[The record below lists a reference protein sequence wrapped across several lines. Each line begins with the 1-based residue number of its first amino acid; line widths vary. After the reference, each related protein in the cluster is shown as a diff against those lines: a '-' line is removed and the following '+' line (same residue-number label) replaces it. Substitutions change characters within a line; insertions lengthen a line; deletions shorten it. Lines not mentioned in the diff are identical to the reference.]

1 MWFIDGKTFGMKKAC
16 ASFGAS
22 HFPLRRLNLKKQ
34 NKRPSSDTNGRF
46 NMTKQLNQEGGGGEL
61 VFSKTF
67 SHNNNK
73 SLI

>member
-1 MWFIDGKTFGMKKAC
+1 
-16 ASFGAS
+16 
-22 HFPLRRLNLKKQ
+22 
-34 NKRPSSDTNGRF
+34 
-46 NMTKQLNQEGGGGEL
+46 MTKQPNQEGGGGGGGGGGEL

>member
-1 MWFIDGKTFGMKKAC
+1 
-16 ASFGAS
+16 
-22 HFPLRRLNLKKQ
+22 
-34 NKRPSSDTNGRF
+34 
-46 NMTKQLNQEGGGGEL
+46 MTKQPNQKGGGGGGGEL